1 MQGAAQVKHIEART
15 DVEVPRILSIVALAG
30 SVCHQRY
37 QVSKEQDAMHL
48 HLIGEYTELGP

>member
-1 MQGAAQVKHIEART
+1 MKHIEART